1 MKFTEAY
8 ETHIRPIVQNLPEK
22 PGCYQYL
29 DEKGTVIYV
38 GKAKNLK
45 RRVGSYFMRE
55 GQTPKTKILV
65 SHIWDLKYLVVE
77 TEWDALL
84 LENNLIKRYKP
95 RYNIL
100 LKDDKT
106 YPSICITKE
115 EFPRVFKVRNTSAK
129 GCEYYGPYSHV
140 GTLNMLM
147 DLISKAYHVRSCRLP
162 ISSGSIA
169 SGKYHECLE
178 YHIRKCLAPCIGA
191 QSREEY
197 AVQIGEIRE
206 ILKGRSAE
214 LSRSLVEQMKTFA
227 GRLEFEKAQQVKEK
241 YDIIRAF
248 TEKSRVVDMSL
259 DNVDVFSVGED
270 DSYVFLNY
278 MHVAAG
284 CINQAFTFEF
294 KRRMDETLDDV
305 LLSGFVE
312 MRTRY
317 KSTAREVIVPFE
329 PSAQLN
335 GVFWTVPQRGE
346 RKKLL
351 ELSELN
357 VKQYRADRLK
367 RSDKLNPEQ
376 KKVRLLGE
384 LASLLG
390 MEKPP
395 LRIEC
400 FDNSHIQGTNAVAAC
415 VVYEG
420 GKPQKKDYRLYNIK
434 SGAGGDDYASMHE
447 VLMRRWKRTIEEGG
461 RLPDLVLVD
470 GGKGQMG
477 VALQIIDTLGIDLE
491 VGGLVKNARHRT
503 EGLISA
509 RTGAQAGVK
518 PDSELFRLLEQM
530 QDEVHRVAISFH
542 KNKRSKAMISSQ
554 LTEISGIGQATAE
567 ALVRTF
573 KSVKRVSAATLDEL
587 ERTIGK
593 AKAKI
598 VFDHFRK
605 EQVSS
610 ADLS

>member
-45 RRVGSYFMRE
+45 RRVSSYFMRE

-106 YPSICITKE
+106 YPSICMTKE

-147 DLISKAYHVRSCRLP
+147 DLISKAYHVRTCRLP
-162 ISSGSIA
+162 ISSGGIA

-477 VALQIIDTLGIDLE
+477 VALQVIDTLGIDLE
-491 VGGLVKNARHRT
+491 IGGLVKNARHRT

>member
-45 RRVGSYFMRE
+45 RRVSSYFLRD

-129 GCEYYGPYSHV
+129 GAEYYGPYSHV
-140 GTLNMLM
+140 GTLNMLLE
-147 DLISKAYHVRSCRLP
+147 LISKAYHVRNCRLP
-162 ISSGSIA
+162 ISSEAIGA
-169 SGKYHECLE
+169 GKYHECLE
-178 YHIRKCLAPCIGA
+178 YHIKKCLAPCIGH
-191 QSREEY
+191 QSKEEY
-197 AVQIGEIRE
+197 AVQINEIRE

-214 LSRSLVEQMKTFA
+214 LSRSLVEQMKA
-227 GRLEFEKAQQVKEK
+227 YAVRLEFEKAQKIKEK
-241 YDIIRAF
+241 YEIIRAF

-259 DNVDVFSVGED
+259 DNVDVYSASED
-270 DSYVFLNY
+270 ESYVFLNY
-278 MHVAAG
+278 MHVASG

-294 KRRMDETLDDV
+294 KRRMDETIEDV
-305 LLSGFVE
+305 LLLGIVE
-312 MRTRY
+312 MRMRY
-317 KSTAREVIVPFE
+317 RSTAREIIVPFE

-346 RKKLL
+346 KKKLL

-367 RSDKLNPEQ
+367 RADKLNPEQ
-376 KKVRLLGE
+376 KQVRLLRE

-395 LRIEC
+395 MRIEC
-400 FDNSHIQGTNAVAAC
+400 FDNSHIQGTDAVAAC

-420 GKPQKKDYRLYNIK
+420 GKQQKKDYRLYKIK
-434 SGAGGDDYASMHE
+434 SGVGGDDYASMQE
-447 VLMRRWKRTIEEGG
+447 VLTRRWKRTIEEGG
-461 RLPDLVLVD
+461 ELPDLVLVD

-477 VALQIIDTLGIDLE
+477 VALQVADSLGINLE
-491 VGGLVKNARHRT
+491 IGGLVKNSRHRT

-530 QDEVHRVAISFH
+530 QEEVHRVAIGFH
-542 KNKRSKAMISSQ
+542 KNRRSKSMISSQ
-554 LTEISGIGQATAE
+554 LTEIDGIGPTTA
-567 ALVRTF
+567 AVLMKTF
-573 KSVKRVSAATLDEL
+573 KSVKRVGMASFEEL
-587 ERTIGK
+587 EKSIGK
-593 AKAKI
+593 AKARL
-598 VFDHFRK
+598 VSDHFAK
-605 EQVSS
+605 G
-610 ADLS
+610 L

>member
-45 RRVGSYFMRE
+45 RRVSSYFMRE

-147 DLISKAYHVRSCRLP
+147 DLISKAYHVRTCRLP

-227 GRLEFEKAQQVKEK
+227 GRLEFEKAQRVKEK

-477 VALQIIDTLGIDLE
+477 VALQVIDTLGIDLE

-567 ALVRTF
+567 TLVRTF

>member
-45 RRVGSYFMRE
+45 RRVSSYFMRE

-115 EFPRVFKVRNTSAK
+115 EFPRVFKVRSTSAK

-147 DLISKAYHVRSCRLP
+147 DLISKAYHVRTCRLP
-162 ISSGSIA
+162 ISSGNIA

-477 VALQIIDTLGIDLE
+477 VALQVIDTLGIDLE